1 MGDVREAVRQKR
13 AVPPVCVGMQTRR
26 FDYDPAY
33 DARTP
38 DADARRHLYV
48 RTLATCSVR
57 GCERLAYAECTECD
71 EHLDEHGYDDD

>member
-1 MGDVREAVRQKR
+1 MAPVR
-13 AVPPVCVGMQTRR
+13 VGMPTRR

-57 GCERLAYAECTECD
+57 GCERLAYAECTECED
-71 EHLDEHGYDDD
+71 HLDERSYSDGD